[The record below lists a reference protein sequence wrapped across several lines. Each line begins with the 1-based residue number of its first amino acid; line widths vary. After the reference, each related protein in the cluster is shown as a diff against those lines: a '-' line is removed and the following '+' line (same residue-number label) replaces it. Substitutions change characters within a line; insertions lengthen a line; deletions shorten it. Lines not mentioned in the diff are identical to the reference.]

1 MTIKLRVSR
10 RESKIPVLNH
20 AGPKLLIDMLM
31 ISHSHLL
38 KKKQKKVQYQNWP
51 KMKQNI
57 NQSQAFEEISI

>member
-38 KKKQKKVQYQNWP
+38 KKNKKGPIP
-51 KMKQNI
+51 KLAKNETEHKPI
-57 NQSQAFEEISI
+57 PSL